1 MRVQVEVRSS
11 GPGPR
16 VVWEWVYQLQHPAL
30 RMGKVLRYWI
40 KAQRIAWPRDGVA
53 VVIRRAP

>member
-1 MRVQVEVRSS
+1 
-11 GPGPR
+11 
-16 VVWEWVYQLQHPAL
+16 
-30 RMGKVLRYWI
+30 MGKVLRYWI